1 VQTLSSAQ
9 FSAGR
14 IAGRV
19 ADQSGTSLPGVTITA
34 TLGEQRR
41 TAVTVSDGH
50 FELKGLPAGTYTI
63 SAALPGFSTERLT
76 VQLIYSAVVDVTLQ
90 VGGCFD
96 NGFSRRPP
104 APFLLDPP
112 VVDPRVPARSD
123 LVAYFVLQRRVDD
136 DNPID
141 CRLRYRATVLRTAT
155 SPRYG
160 KMFLRTIE
168 VRLKPSPIVSI
179 GSEYIAWLAWRSDR
193 SAFDLADDA
202 EGVLRRV
209 EDGRVK
215 VRAETYSV
223 DELFKIFEDLWV
235 R

>member
-1 VQTLSSAQ
+1 MKPAFFARLWGVVLSLVFCLQALSSAQ
-9 FSAGR
+9 FSVAR
-14 IAGRV
+14 IVGSV
-19 ADQSGTSLPGVTITA
+19 VDQSGAPFPGIGA
-34 TLGEQRR
+34 
-41 TAVTVSDGH
+41 
-50 FELKGLPAGTYTI
+50 I
-63 SAALPGFSTERLT
+63 
-76 VQLIYSAVVDVTLQ
+76 
-90 VGGCFD
+90 GCAD
-96 NGFSRRPP
+96 NGVSRRPP

-123 LVAYFVLQRRVDD
+123 LVAYFVLQRRIDD
-136 DNPID
+136 DDPSE

-160 KMFLRTIE
+160 KMFLRTID
-168 VRLKPSPIVSI
+168 VRLKPSPIVSFNI
-179 GSEYIAWLAWRSDR
+179 GSEYIAWLTWRADR
-193 SAFDLADDA
+193 NAFDTGDDA